1 MPAEITWIVSK
12 ADMLDTANPSD
23 LLLIQIM
30 AGLRRRY
37 ESLNRHYEVWWSD
50 SGSQYSCQ
58 HAHSRLRDAAQ
69 CGVTKRTSWYV
80 VAVEY
85 KISRELTKE
94 EEQVVND
101 FRFEVALVS
110 ASRAIKAELVA
121 QKSREKA

>member
-1 MPAEITWIVSK
+1 
-12 ADMLDTANPSD
+12 MLDTANHSD

-37 ESLNRHYEVWWSD
+37 ESLNRHYEVWWSEK
-50 SGSQYSCQ
+50 GCQYSCQ
-58 HAHSRLRDAAQ
+58 HAHFRLRDAAQ
-69 CGVTKRTSWYV
+69 CGVLQRADWYV

-85 KISRELTKE
+85 QTPRQLTKA

-110 ASRAIKAELVA
+110 ASRAIKAERVA
-121 QKSREKA
+121 QKYVEMHE

>member
-1 MPAEITWIVSK
+1 
-12 ADMLDTANPSD
+12 MLDTANPSD
-23 LLLIQIM
+23 LLLVQIM

-50 SGSQYSCQ
+50 KGCQYSCQ

-69 CGVTKRTSWYV
+69 CGVPQRAGWYV
-80 VAVEY
+80 VAIEY
-85 KISRELTKE
+85 QTPRQLTKA

-110 ASRAIKAELVA
+110 ASRAIKAEQVA
-121 QKSREKA
+121 QKYVEMHE